1 MQHLSPEMVLHIA
14 SFMPPACE
22 CDDAL
27 NFALVCRNTNT
38 AIKSRKHACIPM
50 DQKGTMFI
58 SVRLCLL
65 HSPERYLNHARLIS
79 DTILDH
85 IKDPALGTSFVHF
98 QSHYMAMLACEMCSD
113 TLDPSSTC
121 CGGLGVK
128 LRLGSRGFSGHSP
141 NMQGC
146 CVS

>member
-1 MQHLSPEMVLHIA
+1 MVLHIA

-38 AIKSRKHACIPM
+38 AIKSRKHACMPVSRRIM
-50 DQKGTMFI
+50 QFVST
-58 SVRLCLL
+58 RLCKR
-65 HSPERYLNHARLIS
+65 HSPEHYLNHAHAIS
-79 DTILDH
+79 ETIRKH
-85 IKDPALGTSFVHF
+85 IMDPSMGTAFVHF
-98 QSHYMAMLACEMCSD
+98 QSHDMAVLACELCSG

-128 LRLGSRGFSGHSP
+128 LRLGSRGVSGHSP